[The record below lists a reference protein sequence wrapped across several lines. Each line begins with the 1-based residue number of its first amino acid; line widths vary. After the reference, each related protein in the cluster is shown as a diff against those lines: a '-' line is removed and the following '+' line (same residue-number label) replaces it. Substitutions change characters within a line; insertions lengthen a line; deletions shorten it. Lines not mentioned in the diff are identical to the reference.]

1 MKRDKTST
9 ILQELLLVVLTIL
22 IFIPIYYFV
31 IGSLK
36 TRSDIV
42 QHPLLLTPDFLK
54 HEFVKT
60 AFKKRNFVYVWNNIK
75 MGKSLMNTAII
86 TLVSLV
92 GVVAMGSLAGFAIAR
107 IKRKA
112 FEAYYALLVAFM
124 VVPFIGC
131 LISLVKLVDQ
141 IGVYGTPWAVILV
154 QIAWNLPF
162 STFLFTGF
170 MAALPKELEE
180 SAYIDGCSMF
190 GTYFK
195 IFLPLLTPVISTCCI
210 RAGVGIWN
218 DYLCTLT
225 MINQVNT
232 PTLMVGLMKFFGS
245 RSTEYGYA
253 FAGIILA
260 SLPMIVL
267 FIALQKNFIKG
278 LTAGAVKG

>member
-1 MKRDKTST
+1 MKRDKTRI
-9 ILQELLLVVLTIL
+9 ILSEIGLVILTVI
-22 IFIPIYYFV
+22 IFIPVYYFV
-31 IGSLK
+31 IGAFK
-36 TRSDIV
+36 ARTDV
-42 QHPLLLTPDFLK
+42 VHHPLIITK
-54 HEFVKT
+54 QMIEKT
-60 AFKKRNFVYVWNNIK
+60 GMKNFKYVWKNIK
-75 MGKSLMNTAII
+75 IGKSMINTATI
-86 TLVSLV
+86 TLISLA
-92 GVVAMGSLAGFAIAR
+92 GVVSMGSLAGFAISR
-107 IKRKA
+107 IKRKS
-112 FEAYYALLVAFM
+112 FEIFYDLLVALM
-124 VVPFIGC
+124 VIPFIGC
-131 LISLVKLVDQ
+131 LIPLVKQSTALNT
-141 IGVYGTPWAVILV
+141 YGTIWAIILV

-170 MAALPKELEE
+170 MGGLPKELEE

-218 DYLCTLT
+218 DFLCTST
-225 MINQVNT
+225 MLNQVNN
-232 PTLMVGLMKFFGS
+232 PTLMVGLFKFFGS

-267 FIALQKNFIKG
+267 FIFLQKNFIKG

>member
-1 MKRDKTST
+1 MQESKTKV
-9 ILQELLLVVLTIL
+9 ILQELLLVLLTIL
-22 IFIPIYYFV
+22 IFIPIYYFA
-31 IGSLK
+31 IGAFKS
-36 TRSDIV
+36 RSDIV
-42 QHPLLLTPDFLK
+42 HHPLTITWEMFQK
-54 HEFVKT
+54 VK
-60 AFKKRNFVYVWNNIK
+60 FKNFQYVWKSIK
-75 MGKSLMNTAII
+75 LKDSLIDTGMI
-86 TLVSLV
+86 TLISLV
-92 GVVAMGSLAGFAIAR
+92 GVVIMGSLAGFAISR

-112 FEAYYALLVAFM
+112 FETFYALLVAMM
-124 VVPFIGC
+124 VIPFIGC
-131 LISLVKLVDQ
+131 LIPLVKQSVS
-141 IGVYGTPWAVILV
+141 INTYGSIWAVILV
-154 QIAWNLPF
+154 QMAWNLPF

-170 MAALPKELEE
+170 MGGLPKELEE

-218 DYLCTLT
+218 DYLCTST
-225 MINQVNT
+225 MVNQVDT
-232 PTLMVGLMKFFGS
+232 PTLMVGLYKFFGS

-267 FIALQKNFIKG
+267 FILLQKNFIKG